1 MQKLIIAATLFIL
14 TTTYSQAQIFNNVG
28 IKSGVSISSQDWDY
42 KTTNTDLG
50 TESRTGIY
58 IGVTTEILKAK
69 YFSLMADLGYI
80 QKGMQFDVS
89 VATENNP
96 EGTDES
102 KTLDNRYDF
111 ISFQPVAKFR
121 LPGKHF
127 EPYLFAGPRT
137 DFYVGFSTNDEFGI
151 ELDDVAPVTFGASYG
166 IGLDYTFSDIIITL
180 EAQHQPDF
188 TYLYNQ
194 KPSPQHGGLS
204 VQNQAFLV
212 TLGVKYVLN

>member
-1 MQKLIIAATLFIL
+1 MQKLILATTLVIL
-14 TTTYSQAQIFNNVG
+14 TTFCSQAQFFGNVG
-28 IKSGVSISSQDWDY
+28 IKSGLSISSQDWDY
-42 KTTNTDLG
+42 KTTNIDLG

-58 IGVTTEILKAK
+58 LGITTEMLKGK

-80 QKGMQFDVS
+80 QKGMQFDVL
-89 VATENNP
+89 VATESNP

-102 KTLDNRYDF
+102 KTLDNRYNL
-111 ISFQPVAKFR
+111 ISFQSVAKFR

-166 IGLDYTFSDIIITL
+166 IGLDYTFTDVIIAL
-180 EAQHQPDF
+180 EAQHQPDL

-194 KPSPQHGGLS
+194 IPSPQHGGLS